1 MLIDFF
7 NAKIAS
13 KSLPSIEAKKQLE
26 KYKKCRQWLIID
38 SIGNRIYLVDL
49 FKLFSTSVVHFC
61 VVPLKLL
68 FFVIVSI

>member
-38 SIGNRIYLVDL
+38 SIGNRIYLDD
-49 FKLFSTSVVHFC
+49 LFSTSIVHF
-61 VVPLKLL
+61 
-68 FFVIVSI
+68 